1 MPKVSIIIPV
11 YNVEKYLPACP
22 DSILN
27 QSFKDFEV
35 LLIDDGST
43 DKSREICDKYSL
55 SDKRIRT
62 IHKINEGVS
71 IARNTGIKE
80 AKAEWITFI
89 DSDDWVE
96 KDFLSAFFQKGKEIT
111 PTTLVSQ
118 GILFDYDGKK
128 ANEPFFQ
135 YDTISATKAS
145 FPSIIPQ
152 YKILHNGC
160 PCCKLFN
167 RELIINNNI
176 LFTPK
181 TSTHEDHIFV
191 LNYLLYIDKLIL
203 LDSLF
208 YHYMKRETTTLSNAK
223 HPAKSY
229 IIVSDMIYNL
239 TISLK
244 EKFNIQNDK
253 YISQFINDFCLY
265 QLTLGMLR
273 SISTNRFN
281 ICKEARQKIK
291 QLSHYKNTI
300 EGGSNN
306 LLYFLS
312 ISFIPTCIISF
323 VVFLLQRIKRN
334 VFINS

>member
-11 YNVEKYLPACP
+11 YNVEKYLPACI

-203 LDSLF
+203 LDSLL
-208 YHYMKRETTTLSNAK
+208 YHYMKREITTLSSSK
-223 HPAKSY
+223 HPAESY

-253 YISQFINDFCLY
+253 YISRFIRDYCLY
-265 QLTLGMLR
+265 LLTLGMLR
-273 SISTNRFN
+273 TTSYNRIS
-281 ICKEARQKIK
+281 ICKKAKLEIKKFPHLKIK
-291 QLSHYKNTI
+291 I
-300 EGGSNN
+300 EGKSNKI
-306 LLYFLS
+306 LYSLS
-312 ISFIPTCIISF
+312 IHSTPIHGIAFI
-323 VVFLLQRIKRN
+323 VFLLQKFNKIFSTMK
-334 VFINS
+334 